1 MWVGTLL
8 AIKVAKSAGAPVQ
21 RLAKAN
27 CHARK
32 DIE

>member
-8 AIKVAKSAGAPVQ
+8 ATKVAISAGAPVQ
-21 RLAKAN
+21 QLAKAN

-32 DIE
+32 GIE